1 MIKYYWNKINRNFSE
16 DIFNI
21 GIFFIPSAF
30 VISAIFLILA
40 SIFKLV
46 EDQKF
51 FFKDN
56 LNNLFLI
63 SGLLMIISCIVHS
76 STINPSGL
84 NTWSPFLSWIGL
96 ANWVPFYI
104 FSWGFEPYLSNI
116 EQRKKSALILLAGSI
131 PVVFSCIGQ
140 AFFNFHGPMST
151 LNGLII
157 WYSRPLD
164 LDFFGATGLFNNPNI
179 TGAWLNIIW
188 PLSLAFYFEQ
198 KSKLKKC
205 ISFSLTILIALC
217 VVLTNSRAAWA
228 GLFISTLLFF
238 GRKSLKWLLIIFTSL
253 FLLIMISIYFSGF
266 NLLPDELINKF
277 SNFQYLDRLDMWN
290 KSIQIILKNPFFGSG
305 ASSFS
310 GIYQELTGL
319 YKYHSH
325 NINLE
330 LMINYGLP
338 AAFFTIIPISLILL
352 NSWKN
357 ILQIKLLKKLLYEK
371 SLITALFII
380 VLMHMV
386 DIQYF
391 DGRISITFWILIA
404 AIKNIVINKEQKGF
418 IND

>member
-1 MIKYYWNKINRNFSE
+1 MIKYYWNKVNRNFSE
-16 DIFNI
+16 DIFYI

-30 VISAIFLILA
+30 IISAIFLILA

-76 STINPSGL
+76 STINASEI

-96 ANWVPFYI
+96 ANWIPFYV

-116 EQRKKSALILLAGSI
+116 EQRKKSALIFLAGSI

-151 LNGLII
+151 FNGLII

-198 KSKLKKC
+198 KSKLKKF
-205 ISFSLTILIALC
+205 ISFSLTTLIALC

-253 FLLIMISIYFSGF
+253 FLIIMLSIYLSGF
-266 NLLPDELINKF
+266 NLLPDALINKF
-277 SNFQYLDRLDMWN
+277 SNFQYLDRLDIWN

-352 NSWKN
+352 NSWKK
-357 ILQIKLLKKLLYEK
+357 ILQIKLLKKLLYDK

-404 AIKNIVINKEQKGF
+404 AIKNIVINKEQKRF